1 MRKSSIHLEHHKEVM
16 VGYFFH
22 NSREKPTVNSIFS
35 TENNFTNMSGR
46 ESIKMFWNELGKRIK
61 KYTERTGKKLP
72 KNTIKH
78 ISGIFNINEN
88 TTKEEV
94 EKVIKYLEDTLD
106 TKVIQYSIHR
116 DEGYV
121 DENGNKK
128 VNYHVHLEMLGLD
141 SEGKSIR
148 KKIDRKYLRK
158 LQTEVSKILKMERG
172 EDVRKTKRKRLDT
185 YEYKEHIKRQKL
197 ELQELKNEIK
207 QLKKENESL
216 KKENQELKEELKER
230 KEKLKKIREI
240 LILINKKI
248 QLYSKEDYKEI
259 SNIKKQ
265 LKQITNNNLI
275 MEIDKNI
282 DNLVDY
288 YINIIRESIDNIN
301 MLKEEIQRLQ
311 TLKTTVS
318 KKNKLKLH

>member
-22 NSREKPTVNSIFS
+22 NSREKPTHNSIFS
-35 TENNFTNMSGR
+35 VENNFTNVNGR
-46 ESIKMFWNELGKRIK
+46 TAVKTFWNELGKRIK

-106 TKVIQYSIHR
+106 TKVIQYSIHK
-116 DEGYV
+116 DEGHI

-128 VNYHVHLEMLGLD
+128 INYHVHLEMLGLD
-141 SEGKSIR
+141 SEGRSIR
-148 KKIDRKYLRK
+148 KKIDRKYLRN
-158 LQTEVSKILKMERG
+158 LQTEVSKILKMKRG
-172 EDVRKTKRKRLDT
+172 EDVRKTRRKRLDT
-185 YEYKEHIKRQKL
+185 YQYKEHIKRQKS

-207 QLKKENESL
+207 QLKIENEKL
-216 KKENQELKEELKER
+216 KKENQNLKEELKLR
-230 KEKLKKIREI
+230 KQKLKKIREI

-248 QLYSKEDYKEI
+248 QLYTKDDYKQI

-265 LKQITNNNLI
+265 LKQLTKDKLV
-275 MEIDKNI
+275 MEVDKNI

-288 YINIIRESIDNIN
+288 YINIIKESVDNIN
-301 MLKEEIQRLQ
+301 MLTNEIQRLQ
-311 TLKTTVS
+311 ALKTTTR
-318 KKNKLKLH
+318 KNKLKLH

>member
-1 MRKSSIHLEHHKEVM
+1 M

-35 TENNFTNMSGR
+35 TENNFTNISGR
-46 ESIKMFWNELGKRIK
+46 KSVKIFWDELGKRIK

-106 TKVIQYSIHR
+106 TKVIQYSIHK
-116 DEGYV
+116 DEGYI

-128 VNYHVHLEMLGLD
+128 INYHVHLEMLGLD
-141 SEGKSIR
+141 SEGRSVR

-158 LQTEVSKILKMERG
+158 LQTEVSRILKMERG
-172 EDVRKTKRKRLDT
+172 EDVRKTRRKRLDT
-185 YEYKEHIKRQKL
+185 YQYKEHIKRQKS

-207 QLKKENESL
+207 RLKKENENL
-216 KKENQELKEELKER
+216 KNEITNLKNEVKER
-230 KEKLKKIREI
+230 KQKLKKIREI

-248 QLYSKEDYKEI
+248 QLYTKNDYKQI

-265 LKQITNNNLI
+265 LKQLTKDKLVV
-275 MEIDKNI
+275 EIDKNI

-288 YINIIRESIDNIN
+288 YIDIIRESVDNIN
-301 MLKEEIQRLQ
+301 ELKEEIQRLQ
-311 TLKTTVS
+311 ALKTTTTR
-318 KKNKLKLH
+318 KNTLKLH

>member
-35 TENNFTNMSGR
+35 TENNFTNVDGR
-46 ESIKMFWNELGKRIK
+46 TAVKMFWNELGKRIK

-88 TTKEEV
+88 TTKEEI
-94 EKVIKYLEDTLD
+94 EKVIKYLEDSLD

-128 VNYHVHLEMLGLD
+128 INYHVHLEMLGLD
-141 SEGKSIR
+141 SNGRSIR
-148 KKIDRKYLRK
+148 KKIDRKYLRN

-185 YEYKEHIKRQKL
+185 YEYKEHIKRQNNEIQK
-197 ELQELKNEIK
+197 LKNEIK
-207 QLKKENESL
+207 QLKNENEEL

-311 TLKTTVS
+311 TLKTTTTR
-318 KKNKLKLH
+318 KNTLKLH